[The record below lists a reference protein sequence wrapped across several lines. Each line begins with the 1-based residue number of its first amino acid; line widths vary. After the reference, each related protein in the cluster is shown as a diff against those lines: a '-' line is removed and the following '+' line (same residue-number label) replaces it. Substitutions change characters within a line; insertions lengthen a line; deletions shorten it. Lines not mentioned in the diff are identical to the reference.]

1 MTNKEKP
8 VPQENVLPKQKRSEA
23 IAWAAGNAGTSYGKM
38 MLTLTDKQKQ
48 AIYIDSVGP
57 FQNRFQTFRIL
68 SKPVEGLNIFHRQ
81 SPLFANLYSI
91 LYCHTAL
98 TYF

>member
-23 IAWAAGNAGTSYGKM
+23 IAWAAGKAGTSYGKM

-48 AIYIDSVGP
+48 AIYKEY
-57 FQNRFQTFRIL
+57 QMHLEEKERRAL
-68 SKPVEGLNIFHRQ
+68 SWIREEEIKTKQKR
-81 SPLFANLYSI
+81 SDRA
-91 LYCHTAL
+91 
-98 TYF
+98 

>member
-48 AIYIDSVGP
+48 AIYKEYQKHLEEKERMALS
-57 FQNRFQTFRIL
+57 RIMEEETNTKRRH
-68 SKPVEGLNIFHRQ
+68 SDR
-81 SPLFANLYSI
+81 A
-91 LYCHTAL
+91 
-98 TYF
+98 